1 MVAQCMECQGGAG
14 LDDKQCLTGILNGL
28 SQEFNVDSVIL
39 SHYIETKYA
48 DDSMQVFRMM
58 VEVLHNLDQMGIREP
73 YEEYFAND
81 ERFSSSFKNQQKS
94 TCEKCDLGPETVFS
108 ALKTQFFKD
117 ISGFYYKFNDIT
129 GRVAANREEA
139 CDKCMKATQ
148 SDLIYL
154 FNRLETFRAFVIYKG
169 FQIVI

>member
-1 MVAQCMECQGGAG
+1 MVAQCMECKGGAG
-14 LDDKQCLTGILNGL
+14 LDHTKCLTGILNGL

-48 DDSMQVFRMM
+48 DDSMEVLGMM
-58 VEVLHNLDQMGIREP
+58 VEVLQNLDQMGIREP

-81 ERFSSSFKNQQKS
+81 ESLSSSFKNQQKS
-94 TCEKCDLGPETVFS
+94 KCEKCGLGPETVFS
-108 ALKTQFFKD
+108 ALKKQFFKD
-117 ISGFYYKFNDIT
+117 ISGFYCTFNDIT
-129 GRVAANREEA
+129 GSVAAHREEA
-139 CDKCMKATQ
+139 CDKCVKATQ

-154 FNRLETFRAFVIYKG
+154 FNRLEKFRAFVIYKG